1 MEIGCG
7 FRVHEIKGHE
17 YVYFWHYEEREGR
30 SRQLQE
36 YVGPTRASGTGRR
49 LTGLIDAYYARA
61 SAQLA
66 RDLAGRRAAAMSLR

>member
-7 FRVHEIKGHE
+7 FRVREIKGHE

-30 SRQLQE
+30 SRQIHV
-36 YVGPTRASGTGRR
+36 YVGPARAAGTARR
-49 LTGLIDAYYARA
+49 LVALIDSYYARA

-66 RDLAGRRAAAMSLR
+66 RDLAGRRAAAMGLR